1 MRHEKLIEKHLGIN
15 TPDWVKEKVNNAIDE
30 ALGYNLKKSEELTP
44 HIEYHHNGNVYIK
57 GQKNSKGQQEGLWE
71 LFDFNGNIK
80 ARIPFKEGKMD
91 GIEECFWEN
100 GNIRIRTP
108 YKDGKE
114 DGIVEEFDEQGNI
127 TGTRLWKNG
136 EVIEETKPKLTPHIE
151 YHPNGNVKV
160 KGQKNSKG
168 QLEGICEWF
177 YKNGNIEWRTPY
189 KEGKR
194 DGIEE
199 RFDKQGNITETR
211 LWKNGELIEKTK
223 PELTPYIIY
232 HPNGNVSIKGQR
244 NSVGQREGIW
254 EIFYENGNIL
264 RRTSYKEGNKDGI
277 AEYFYENGNI
287 ESRTS
292 YKEGKKDGI
301 QTFYDE
307 QGNIIETTLWK
318 DGEIIEETKPKPQP
332 DPQLIDFMAMR
343 YRHDFGFL
351 DEKHKES
358 IRTTMKQLWEEVVGL
373 GFYKPKSK

>member
-15 TPDWVKEKVNNAIDE
+15 TPDWVKQKVNNAIDE

-44 HIEYHHNGNVYIK
+44 HIEYHRNGNVYIK

-136 EVIEETKPKLTPHIE
+136 EVIEETKPELTPYIE
-151 YHPNGNVKV
+151 YYPNGNVKV

-199 RFDKQGNITETR
+199 CFYENGNIHWRTPFKGGKIDGIEEWFDKQGNITGTR
-211 LWKNGELIEKTK
+211 LWKNGE
-223 PELTPYIIY
+223 
-232 HPNGNVSIKGQR
+232 V
-244 NSVGQREGIW
+244 
-254 EIFYENGNIL
+254 
-264 RRTSYKEGNKDGI
+264 
-277 AEYFYENGNI
+277 
-287 ESRTS
+287 
-292 YKEGKKDGI
+292 
-301 QTFYDE
+301 
-307 QGNIIETTLWK
+307 
-318 DGEIIEETKPKPQP
+318 IEETKPKPQP
-332 DPQLIDFMAMR
+332 DPQLIDYMAMR